1 MFFSTPH
8 DAPQADAA
16 RAAPPRPSRAV
27 QPVQWVMYPLG
38 EGGMNAWWW
47 AAIGLAAWLGV
58 SSAVGLWLGPILG
71 HCSQAREALEA
82 QSILRMG
89 AAPHS
94 GI

>member
-1 MFFSTPH
+1 MRPAPRRPGRRGPFDRSVG
-8 DAPQADAA
+8 DAPA
-16 RAAPPRPSRAV
+16 
-27 QPVQWVMYPLG
+27 G

-58 SSAVGLWLGPILG
+58 SPVVGLWLGPIIG
-71 HCSQAREALEA
+71 HCSRAREAREA

-89 AAPHS
+89 AAPDS